1 MKLGLAVIYTLS
13 FLQIINRI
21 FKTSSTM
28 NKKLRIAGILAALA
42 ASAIILTSPSQS
54 PPLPSPIQS
63 QDESIKI
70 LATGLKKPWALASA
84 DNRIFITEKEGD
96 IRVIQSDELIP
107 EPLATVRAAKIYGG
121 GLLGIAIHPDFMNNH
136 FLYVYHTYSDNDHLW
151 NKVLRITE
159 SNNKI
164 VDAVTIIDKIP
175 GSQFYNGG
183 VIKFGPDQKLYVATG
198 LSEEFSH
205 EAQNPLSLEGKILR
219 LNDDGTIP
227 QDNPLPNSLVL
238 SLGHRD
244 IQGIAW
250 DKDGNMF
257 ASELGPTKSDEIN
270 IIRPGNNYGWPEQEC
285 GENEK
290 FTGPVMCYDP
300 SIEPGGI
307 VIYDGE
313 HLEYKNKLIMAT
325 LRGSNLYSLNVNEN
339 DLNSQKS
346 ILSGLGRIRDVMQGQ
361 DGYLYVITSNTDGKG
376 FPDKTDDKLLRILK

>member
-1 MKLGLAVIYTLS
+1 MKLSLAVIYTLS

-21 FKTSSTM
+21 FKTHSTV

-54 PPLPSPIQS
+54 PPLPPPTQS

-70 LATGLKKPWALASA
+70 LATGLKKPWALASFG
-84 DNRIFITEKEGD
+84 DRIFVTEKEGD
-96 IRVIQSDELIP
+96 IRVIKSDELVP
-107 EPLATVRAAKIYGG
+107 EPLASVRAAKVHGG
-121 GLLGIAIHPDFMNNH
+121 GLLGIDTHPDFANNH
-136 FLYVYHTYSDNDHLW
+136 FLYVYHTYSEDTHLW

-159 SNNKI
+159 SDDKI

-183 VIKFGPDQKLYVATG
+183 AIKFGPDGKLYVATG

-205 EAQNPLSLEGKILR
+205 EAQNPMSLEGKILR

-227 QDNPLPNSLVL
+227 HDNPFPNSPVL

-244 IQGIAW
+244 IQGMSW
-250 DKDGNMF
+250 NQNGDMF

-270 IIRPGNNYGWPEQEC
+270 LIRPGNNYGWPEQEC
-285 GENEK
+285 GGNEK
-290 FTGPVMCYDP
+290 FTDPIMCYDP

-307 VIYDGE
+307 VFYGADQ
-313 HLEYKNKLIMAT
+313 LEYKNKLIMAT
-325 LRGSNLYSLNVNEN
+325 LRGSNLYTLDIGEN
-339 DLNSQKS
+339 DLKSQKS
-346 ILSGLGRIRDVMQGQ
+346 ILSGLGRIRDVMQGP

-376 FPDKTDDKLLRILK
+376 FPGKTDDKLLRILK